1 MEIARERFLDDSR
14 SYHMT
19 LTLRSRTT
27 EMHSLLT
34 ALTSEERDA
43 VNIALAR
50 ALDDIRAVPGNDAAI
65 KAYRDG
71 VHSFP
76 DGTIIARLAWSYDSS
91 EENNK
96 AFGRRQSYV
105 AGHPKNGVQFMV
117 KDSKKYASTGGW
129 SYAHFDE
136 GKPLLDA
143 STLQRCF
150 DCHLA
155 IKDHDFV
162 FTRYTP

>member
-50 ALDDIRAVPGNDAAI
+50 ALDDIRAV
-65 KAYRDG
+65 
-71 VHSFP
+71 
-76 DGTIIARLAWSYDSS
+76 LA
-91 EENNK
+91 E
-96 AFGRRQSYV
+96 RRT
-105 AGHPKNGVQFMV
+105 KN
-117 KDSKKYASTGGW
+117 
-129 SYAHFDE
+129 
-136 GKPLLDA
+136 
-143 STLQRCF
+143 
-150 DCHLA
+150 
-155 IKDHDFV
+155 
-162 FTRYTP
+162 